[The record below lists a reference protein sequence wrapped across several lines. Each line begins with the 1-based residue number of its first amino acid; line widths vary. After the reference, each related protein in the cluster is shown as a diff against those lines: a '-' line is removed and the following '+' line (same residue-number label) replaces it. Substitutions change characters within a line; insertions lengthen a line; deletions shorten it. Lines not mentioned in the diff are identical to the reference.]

1 MILRDFSCR
10 HCHFYIVSFKNFI
23 LFAIFSSTSSSK
35 RAGISQA
42 YQAQLSSV
50 AAFTMNFGIKKE
62 KVKADIDSL
71 WWWSCQSARSVEGA
85 AAAAVAAALFN
96 FPFTL
101 LLATLT
107 LLVTHT
113 VSWRVCVCV
122 LVWAATLAAG
132 HACGHN
138 RKIHTAAVDV
148 LFYFCFRLT
157 YWHQHTYRGNTENC
171 GGGGKMRQFDQ
182 KLSRKKWTVKNE
194 TTWKKGKNKKNCC
207 KFIQCLIIKQQQQK
221 EGLNNSVANLN
232 FFPGST
238 SYFCQPAADAG
249 KKSCHWEQYSAE

>member
-71 WWWSCQSARSVEGA
+71 WWWSCQPARSVEGA

-113 VSWRVCVCV
+113 VSWRVCVC
-122 LVWAATLAAG
+122 W
-132 HACGHN
+132 CGQQHWQQDM
-138 RKIHTAAVDV
+138 HVDI
-148 LFYFCFRLT
+148 
-157 YWHQHTYRGNTENC
+157 TE
-171 GGGGKMRQFDQ
+171 RY
-182 KLSRKKWTVKNE
+182 T
-194 TTWKKGKNKKNCC
+194 
-207 KFIQCLIIKQQQQK
+207 QQQLMSFSIFAF
-221 EGLNNSVANLN
+221 G
-232 FFPGST
+232 
-238 SYFCQPAADAG
+238 
-249 KKSCHWEQYSAE
+249 